1 MPGHDRPDGLEVAR
15 VGSEFDRDV
24 GARRADVLA
33 LHAEVVLD
41 VAGALDRR
49 RIDVALELGEDRLVA
64 LAHDVGQ
71 HVESAPV
78 RHAEHGG
85 VEARVGGVRQDLVE
99 HGNRRLGT
107 FDAEALRAD
116 VLGGEELLE
125 RLGGVQPLED
135 AVLALL
141 RVLLD
146 ATLELLLDPL
156 LLVGVLDVH
165 VLDAD
170 RAAVG
175 VAQHTEEVAEAHLGH
190 TTDTV
195 GEELAVEVPDRQ
207 AVGGRIELLGSQRLL
222 PAQRIEIG
230 HQVTAHAVDA
240 DQLGDR
246 HLLGEHRLFAVHR
259 VGVGPPLDRLVR
271 HVERVEDVLVEVV
284 LAEQQLV
291 DPLQEHPGLGA
302 LDDPVVVRAGDGD
315 DLADADR
322 AQAGTIRT
330 LELGRVVD
338 AADADDHGL
347 ARHQS
352 GHRLDGA
359 DRARVGEADVGA
371 HEVVDGQLVGL
382 DLADDLLVRGEE
394 AGEVERV
401 GVAQHRHHER
411 AAAVGLLDVDRETHV
426 DVVVDDQPRLAVG
439 ALDVG
444 VLHRRHL
451 VGDGAHDRETDQV
464 GEADLGLATAGTEAV
479 DHLAVDLEQLRRHV
493 AEARGGG
500 HRETALHVGGDRGAG
515 TADRLA
521 GLVLR
526 GGRCRPGRRC
536 RRSGSG
542 CSCGCGA
549 GWAGAAGA
557 GAGSWAGAAALRCRW
572 RGRRRTGRPRPR
584 PGPRWRSPPPRPRSA
599 PATDSRR
606 RTPATTRSPTT
617 DRRRTARTSPPRATS
632 SPRTPTPDHLV
643 LPRAPAYRSAAARPG
658 PAIGAHRGSGDRYG
672 GRSSVVAERACR
684 RRVGRAQPSRGVRNR
699 KGVLRELLDVNTEQ
713 SGPTGPTTRVP
724 RRGRRRAGA
733 STRTSSTSP
742 PHAATL
748 GAVRSIVGE
757 ELPATT
763 RSPTTDRSTRLR
775 RTSPIHEPTSS
786 RAEPRRAVTI
796 GVLSRRRHC
805 TATWPSRRSATA
817 RRQAQLRGPAG
828 TPSGRASRAA
838 AR

>member
-1 MPGHDRPDGLEVAR
+1 MPITIGPTVSRWLGLAA
-15 VGSEFDRDV
+15 SSIADV
-24 GARRADVLA
+24 GPRRADVLA

-41 VAGALDRR
+41 VAGTLDRR

-71 HVESAPV
+71 HVESAAV

-99 HGNRRLGT
+99 HGNRGLGT

-146 ATLELLLDPL
+146 APLEPLLDPL
-156 LLVGVLDVH
+156 LLIGVLDVH

-170 RAAVG
+170 RAAVRI
-175 VAQHTEEVAEAHLGH
+175 AQHAEEVAEAHLGH
-190 TTDTV
+190 AADAV

-207 AVGGRIELLGSQRLL
+207 AVGGRIELLGCQRLL
-222 PAQRIEIG
+222 PAQRVEVG
-230 HQVTAHAVDA
+230 HQVTAHPVDA
-240 DQLGDR
+240 DQLGDG
-246 HLLGEHRLFAVHR
+246 HLLGQHRLFAVHR

-284 LAEQQLV
+284 LTEEQLV
-291 DPLQEHPGLGA
+291 HPLQEHPGLGA

-322 AQAGTIRT
+322 TQAGTIRT

-338 AADADDHGL
+338 AADTHDHGL

-359 DRARVGEADVGA
+359 DRARIGEADVGA
-371 HEVVDGQLVGL
+371 HEVVDGQLVAL
-382 DLADDLLVRGEE
+382 DLADDLLVRREE
-394 AGEVERV
+394 PGEVERV
-401 GVAQHRHHER
+401 RIAQHRHHER
-411 AAAVGLLDVDRETHV
+411 ATAVGLLDVDRQTHV
-426 DVVVDDQPRLAVG
+426 DVVVDDQPWLAVG
-439 ALDVG
+439 ALDVR
-444 VLHRRHL
+444 VLHRGHL
-451 VGDGAHDRETDQV
+451 VGDGTHDRETDQV
-464 GEADLGLATAGTEAV
+464 GEADLGLATAGAEAV

-542 CSCGCGA
+542 CSCGC
-549 GWAGAAGA
+549 
-557 GAGSWAGAAALRCRW
+557 RCRLGW
-572 RGRRRTGRPRPR
+572 SRRGRCRCRCRGSLGGSSGRSVAVGEAVVGPVGLDHGLDLGGGRRRRGHARRLRP
-584 PGPRWRSPPPRPRSA
+584 
-599 PATDSRR
+599 
-606 RTPATTRSPTT
+606 
-617 DRRRTARTSPPRATS
+617 
-632 SPRTPTPDHLV
+632 
-643 LPRAPAYRSAAARPG
+643 
-658 PAIGAHRGSGDRYG
+658 
-672 GRSSVVAERACR
+672 
-684 RRVGRAQPSRGVRNR
+684 
-699 KGVLRELLDVNTEQ
+699 
-713 SGPTGPTTRVP
+713 
-724 RRGRRRAGA
+724 
-733 STRTSSTSP
+733 
-742 PHAATL
+742 
-748 GAVRSIVGE
+748 IVGE
-757 ELPATT
+757 ELP
-763 RSPTTDRSTRLR
+763 PRLAHR
-775 RTSPIHEPTSS
+775 RRIVDELLVHLLHEP
-786 RAEPRRAVTI
+786 RVRPEPRPLTI
-796 GVLSRRRHC
+796 WCCHG
-805 TATWPSRRSATA
+805 
-817 RRQAQLRGPAG
+817 RQRTGAPPAGPARLHPCG
-828 TPSGRASRAA
+828 
-838 AR
+838 